1 VLALAP
7 PLASAVGHDGM
18 LRYPSDLT
26 DQEWSLMTYREPY
39 HSRWLDHARRLG
51 AGQHRRALVE

>member
-1 VLALAP
+1 
-7 PLASAVGHDGM
+7 M